1 MPTTSEIRVSIDVG
15 CHSHS
20 VAIGLSTGEV
30 LEEFDLQHR
39 PESFD
44 LFFARVERCQPC
56 VSTYHWTASV
66 RDNIDLRARLRPG
79 RCPSPHTQR

>member
-1 MPTTSEIRVSIDVG
+1 MSASNKVADTTPSALAQYASIQDDPLIRE
-15 CHSHS
+15 
-20 VAIGLSTGEV
+20 AI
-30 LEEFDLQHR
+30 
-39 PESFD
+39 
-44 LFFARVERCQPC
+44 PC